1 MKKIIIQS
9 ALVLLIAS
17 FALLGAPALHAQRLA
32 WTYDHDPWVNQGY
45 VFDVPVVDAVPDL
58 HGNPSGAKLTLFIG
72 GNQFMVL
79 PQLVQAF
86 EHEHPELRGHIFYET
101 LPPGIL
107 ARQMAHG
114 GTLTLGSLTLT
125 AEPDVYEAGAK
136 RVDSMAASGAL
147 TGVARYA
154 TNDLM
159 IMVRRGN
166 PKAIRSLADLARPG
180 VRLSMPN
187 PAWEGVARLIEASLN
202 RAGGQSLVKE
212 IMETKRQRG
221 ETFLT
226 EIHHRQTPLRI
237 LNGLSDAG
245 VTWQSEVRFQQSIG
259 NPIEGVAIPT
269 RENVTGVYAAGIV
282 RGARHPEAAAE
293 WIKFLQ
299 TATAQAIYKSFGF
312 GPAK

>member
-1 MKKIIIQS
+1 ML
-9 ALVLLIAS
+9 ALSV
-17 FALLGAPALHAQRLA
+17 ALLVSSGGRALFAQRLA

-58 HGNPSGAKLTLFIG
+58 HGNPDGAKLTLFIG

-79 PQLVQAF
+79 PQLVEAF
-86 EHEHPELRGHIFYET
+86 ERERPELRGHIFYET

-114 GTLTLGSLTLT
+114 GTLTLGSLTIT
-125 AEPDVYEAGAK
+125 ADPDVYEAGAK
-136 RVDSMAASGAL
+136 RLDAMAASGAV
-147 TGVARYA
+147 TGVTRYA

-166 PKAIRSLADLARPG
+166 PKAIHSLADLARPG

-187 PAWEGVARLIEASLN
+187 PAWEGVARLIEASFN
-202 RAGGQSLVKE
+202 RAGGQGLVKD

-237 LNGLSDAG
+237 LEGLSDAG

-259 NPIEGVAIPT
+259 NPIEGVAIPS
-269 RENVTGVYAAGIV
+269 RENATGVYAAGVV

-293 WIKFLQ
+293 WIRFLQ
-299 TATAQAIYKSFGF
+299 TSTAQAIYKSFGF